1 MDPEIKVTQVGQ
13 AQIVGTEPSLADRA
27 RALQQDAVNAVVRI
41 RNEVLDMDKAL
52 KMAKGNREEAA
63 RVAVMVGAPKDQVAE
78 AAGVSVS
85 TVSNW
90 LRGSDD
96 GHEEAAPT
104 A

>member
-27 RALQQDAVNAVVRI
+27 RALQQDAVDAVVRI

-90 LRGSDD
+90 LRGSDGSNPEPD
-96 GHEEAAPT
+96 ES
-104 A
+104 